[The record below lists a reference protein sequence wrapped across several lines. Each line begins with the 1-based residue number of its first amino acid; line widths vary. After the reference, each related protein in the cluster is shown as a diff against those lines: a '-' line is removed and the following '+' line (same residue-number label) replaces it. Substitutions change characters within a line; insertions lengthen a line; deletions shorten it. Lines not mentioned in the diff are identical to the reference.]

1 MPVTGDEAARAADAV
16 GKDGAATDAAPYRA
30 PSAALSERHNE
41 TTGFMNRS
49 ACWTSAVRPG
59 LHWALREFG
68 LPRERAEMGNEW
80 LLDRDA
86 VICPLVYG
94 RFRKTLN
101 EIGEATGVATHGA
114 VPARLACWRL
124 FIIRRLPAQASQRR
138 RAAQR

>member
-86 VICPLVYG
+86 VICPCI
-94 RFRKTLN
+94 RK
-101 EIGEATGVATHGA
+101 I
-114 VPARLACWRL
+114 
-124 FIIRRLPAQASQRR
+124 SQNLE
-138 RAAQR
+138 